1 MKKIF
6 SFLTLFLSF
15 LLLTACA
22 QSESTDSRSSKELKV
37 QLIVTV
43 GTNTTDEVV
52 TFEKGDTVMDV
63 LKANYKVKETNGFI
77 TSIDGKQQDEK
88 AGLYWMFKVNGKL
101 ASKAANQIKAKDG
114 DKIEFYQ
121 KVYSDE
127 D

>member
-1 MKKIF
+1 MGKLDRYIGSSVF
-6 SFLTLFLSF
+6 MAILAVLGIILGLASLFAFIDEMGSI
-15 LLLTACA
+15 
-22 QSESTDSRSSKELKV
+22 SDSY
-37 QLIVTV
+37 
-43 GTNTTDEVV
+43 
-52 TFEKGDTVMDV
+52 TVMDV

>member
-1 MKKIF
+1 MKKIL

-22 QSESTDSRSSKELKV
+22 QSESTGSRSSKELKV

-88 AGLYWMFKVNGKL
+88 AGLYWMFKVNVNLVYKDE
-101 ASKAANQIKAKDG
+101 KQNKAKDG